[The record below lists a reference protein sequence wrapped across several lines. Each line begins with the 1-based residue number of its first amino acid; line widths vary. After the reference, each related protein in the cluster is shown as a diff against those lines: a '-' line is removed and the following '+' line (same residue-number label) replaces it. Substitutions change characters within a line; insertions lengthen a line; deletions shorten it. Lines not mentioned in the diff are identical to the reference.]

1 MSSLGLSKN
10 YFMQE
15 GYVTQIGYPLL
26 RIDILNNIDG
36 VKFDDAY
43 TIFVDLQLV
52 HQELEKK
59 MLRTIVR

>member
-15 GYVTQIGYPLL
+15 GYVTQIGYPPL